1 MSSANRA
8 LLPPGSVLSVSGP
21 YPDAVCTALLRSPG
35 SPPRGPGALATGVS
49 PRVLEQLSG
58 GDPRVPSRAVAWAA
72 PGVLTH
78 GEAGV

>member
-1 MSSANRA
+1 MVAVKAFSHADTCLYSN
-8 LLPPGSVLSVSGP
+8 
-21 YPDAVCTALLRSPG
+21 PDAVCTALLRSPG